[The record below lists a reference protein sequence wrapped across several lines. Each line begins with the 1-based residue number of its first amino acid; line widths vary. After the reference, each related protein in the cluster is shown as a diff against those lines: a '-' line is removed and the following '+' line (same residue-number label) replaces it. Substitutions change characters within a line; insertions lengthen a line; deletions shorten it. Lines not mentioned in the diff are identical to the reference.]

1 MRDNNINVDYVDSI
15 NELIKTIYREIGWY

>member
-1 MRDNNINVDYVDSI
+1 MRDNNVYIDYVDSI